1 MDGMFLLDTCCAA
14 GCSPPNRIFSALLDA
29 RDATECLRHNWMI
42 SVRRDVLAGYLLR
55 GSMLVTQP
63 NVTSVAGYS
72 ADNGMFAALLDNRRA
87 TKGLPHD
94 WMIGVRRNI
103 LAGYVLRC

>member
-1 MDGMFLLDTCCAA
+1 
-14 GCSPPNRIFSALLDA
+14 
-29 RDATECLRHNWMI
+29 MI
-42 SVRRDVLAGYLLR
+42 SVRRDILAGYLLC

-72 ADNGMFAALLDNRRA
+72 ADNGIFAALLDNRGA
-87 TKGLPHD
+87 MKGLPYD
-94 WMIGVRRNI
+94 WMIGVQRNI